1 MAVIL
6 LVEDDQGL
14 REMLK
19 GSLLKNKFQVIEAS
33 NGRDAI
39 NKFKKTLIEL
49 VITDLLMPEQDGIG
63 LIMELRKIKSDLKII
78 AISGG
83 GKAGPGNYLSIAQ
96 ALGANAIFT
105 KPFNLN
111 LFIDKV
117 IELTK

>member
-1 MAVIL
+1 M
-6 LVEDDQGL
+6 LVEDDEGL

-19 GSLLKNKFQVIEAS
+19 SSLLKNKFQVIEAT

-39 NKFKKTLIEL
+39 NKFKAILIEL

-63 LIMELRKIKSDLKII
+63 LIIELRKIKPDLKII

-96 ALGANAIFT
+96 TLGANAIFA
-105 KPFNLN
+105 KPFSLN

-117 IELTK
+117 NELIN